1 MDIMQR
7 LQSLEKFG
15 IKPGLGRITAML
27 GFLHHPET
35 SYKTIIV
42 GGTNGKGST
51 CAMVDS
57 ILRAAG
63 YRTGFYSSPHL
74 VSLNERIRV
83 NGTMIEDAAFEA
95 IAEHLF
101 GIIDEHTEAAEL
113 TYFEFMTAAALLHFK
128 NEKIDC
134 AVLEVGMGG
143 RFDAVNAVQPEV
155 SIITNIALDHQHY
168 LGTTVEQIAREKAG
182 IIRKGR
188 PFVTTDTAPASRRIL
203 EEECSRQGGVLYA
216 LNRDFSISGTTGN
229 FDFNGKQQILQ
240 GLQISLNGRHQLDNA
255 AAAIQAV
262 LLLGLR
268 GTRVTGTA
276 IKNGLALTSWPGRF
290 ELVHKKPD
298 VILDSAHNP
307 AGVHSLVQAFKDTY
321 CGREP
326 AGPHTAALPEKLS
339 PSLDPPVPLP
349 DNSHGPSHNNR
360 ASVTI
365 VFAVSKD
372 KDWRA
377 MLTLLASIAQR
388 FVVTSYTGERSA
400 DPGELADFIRSNNL
414 AALQPDDIAD
424 RPERALTR
432 ALAITPDTGVI
443 LVTGSIFFI
452 GEIKK
457 ETVL

>member
-1 MDIMQR
+1 MDILQR

-27 GFLHHPET
+27 GFLNHPEM
-35 SYKTIIV
+35 SYKTIVV

-51 CAMVDS
+51 CAMIDS

-83 NGTMIEDAAFEA
+83 NGMMIEDAAFEA

-101 GIIDEHTEAAEL
+101 GIIGEHDEAAEL
-113 TYFEFMTAAALLHFK
+113 SYFEFMTAAALLHFK

-134 AVLEVGMGG
+134 AILEVGMGG
-143 RFDAVNAVQPEV
+143 RFDATNAVHPDV
-155 SIITNIALDHQHY
+155 SVITNIALDHQHY
-168 LGTTVEQIAREKAG
+168 LGSTVEQIAREKAG
-182 IIRKGR
+182 IIRTGR

-203 EEECSRQGGVLYA
+203 EEECSRKGGVLYA
-216 LNRDFSISGTTGN
+216 LNRDFSISGTTAS
-229 FDFNGKQQILQ
+229 FDFTSKQQIFQ
-240 GLQISLNGRHQLDNA
+240 GLQIPLNGRHQMENA

-262 LLLGLR
+262 LLLGLQ
-268 GTRVTGTA
+268 GAGVSGTA
-276 IKNGLALTSWPGRF
+276 IKTGLAHTSWPGRF

-298 VILDSAHNP
+298 VILDAAHNP
-307 AGVHSLVQAFKDTY
+307 AGVRSLVQAFQDTY

-326 AGPHTAALPEKLS
+326 AEPRAAALPEKRS
-339 PSLDPPVPLP
+339 PSLDPPIPLP
-349 DNSHGPSHNNR
+349 DNPHGPSHNKR
-360 ASVTI
+360 AIVTV

-372 KDWRA
+372 KDWQG

-388 FVVTSYTGERSA
+388 FVITSYTGERSA

-414 AALQPDDIAD
+414 ATLQQDDIVD
-424 RPERALTR
+424 RPARALTR
-432 ALAITPDTGVI
+432 ALAITRDTGVI